1 MIRFHKKLVIIIIV
15 SYYYSYYTEEYI
27 KKRDRYIKKRVK
39 KKCLKNGNLP
49 KFELTRARE
58 CNLKYFVKIGA
69 RFQKI
74 DKKKFKKKY
83 RGIIDKIFN

>member
-39 KKCLKNGNLP
+39 KKCLKSGNLP
-49 KFELTRARE
+49 MFEVSRAKGVI
-58 CNLKYFVKIGA
+58 LKKVVRIGA
-69 RFQKI
+69 SFPKI

-83 RGIIDKIFN
+83 RG

>member
-15 SYYYSYYTEEYI
+15 SYYYSYYTEE
-27 KKRDRYIKKRVK
+27 YIKKRVK